1 MDYPSP
7 YLKAKFKTNF
17 TTGES
22 ELVKDKLKLES
33 LERLIND
40 FDRIING
47 MNVDSDFVKGQ
58 QLVISLL
65 KAHIK

>member
-1 MDYPSP
+1 MSYPNP
-7 YLKAKFKTNF
+7 YLKAKFETNF
-17 TTGES
+17 ATGES
-22 ELVKDKLKLES
+22 KLVDNKSKLES

-65 KAHIK
+65 KAHIQ

>member
-1 MDYPSP
+1 M
-7 YLKAKFKTNF
+7 N
-17 TTGES
+17 
-22 ELVKDKLKLES
+22 DKEKLES

-47 MNVDSDFVKGQ
+47 MNGDSDFVKGQ

-65 KAHIK
+65 KAHIQ

>member
-1 MDYPSP
+1 MSASP
-7 YLKAKFKTNF
+7 FLKEKFETNF
-17 TTGES
+17 ATGES
-22 ELVKDKLKLES
+22 KLVKDKLKLES

-65 KAHIK
+65 KSHIQ

>member
-1 MDYPSP
+1 MSYPSP
-7 YLKAKFKTNF
+7 YLKAKFETNF
-17 TTGES
+17 ATGES

-65 KAHIK
+65 KSHIQ

>member
-1 MDYPSP
+1 MSYPSP
-7 YLKAKFKTNF
+7 YLKAKFETNF
-17 TTGES
+17 ATGES
-22 ELVKDKLKLES
+22 KLVKDKLKLES

-47 MNVDSDFVKGQ
+47 MNIDSDFVKGQ
-58 QLVISLL
+58 KLVISLL

>member
-1 MDYPSP
+1 MSYPSP
-7 YLKAKFKTNF
+7 YLKVKFKTNF

-47 MNVDSDFVKGQ
+47 MNIDSDFVKGQ

-65 KAHIK
+65 KSHIQ